1 MKKRNSLIL
10 LFLLILL
17 ANNQET
23 DAYDLEKGKNVFNQ
37 NCLAC
42 HEKGRNVIIPEK
54 NLKRLTLEANG
65 MYSHEAIIYQVLN
78 GKNGMPAFGG
88 RLNQTEIDNVA
99 EYVIISAES
108 NFEN

>member
-1 MKKRNSLIL
+1 MKKCNRLIL

-42 HEKGRNVIIPEK
+42 HEKGQNVIIPE
-54 NLKRLTLEANG
+54 N
-65 MYSHEAIIYQVLN
+65 
-78 GKNGMPAFGG
+78 
-88 RLNQTEIDNVA
+88 EI
-99 EYVIISAES
+99 
-108 NFEN
+108 

>member
-1 MKKRNSLIL
+1 MKKCNRLIL

-42 HEKGRNVIIPEK
+42 HEQGQNVIIPEK
-54 NLKRLTLEANG
+54 NLKRLTL
-65 MYSHEAIIYQVLN
+65 
-78 GKNGMPAFGG
+78 
-88 RLNQTEIDNVA
+88 
-99 EYVIISAES
+99 
-108 NFEN
+108 

>member
-1 MKKRNSLIL
+1 MKKCNRLIL

-42 HEKGRNVIIPEK
+42 HEKGQNVIIPEK

-65 MYSHEAIIYQVLN
+65 MYSHEAIIYQVL
-78 GKNGMPAFGG
+78 KLLLKSYKEYF
-88 RLNQTEIDNVA
+88 NV
-99 EYVIISAES
+99 YLYSLIILVILLCCRICHYFS
-108 NFEN
+108 